1 MRRTKSIIISVA
13 TYALAAVFA
22 APVLWVAVASLSTN
36 SQLARTPIPLGLN
49 FLNYVSAWIDA
60 QIGVFVFNSLL
71 VSLSTTLIM
80 TVLAT
85 MAAYA
90 VSRTQLRFRRVFLV
104 ILTVGLVAPIFTYV
118 VWLLD
123 AISTAGLLNNRLALI
138 LVSSIVFIA
147 VPLLLLIGFFREL
160 PGELMDAARVDGAS
174 EWAVFWRIA
183 VPLARPAIV
192 TSLIFGFVWTWNDL
206 FLPAVFLQDPTLY
219 TIPQGIISLRSNAYT
234 ADYVRT
240 FAAAMISTVPMI
252 LLYRELARRA
262 GSAIT
267 GGALKG

>member
-1 MRRTKSIIISVA
+1 MRSAKSVLISVG
-13 TYALAAVFA
+13 TYVLAAVFA
-22 APVLWVAVASLSTN
+22 APVLWVAIASLSTN
-36 SQLARTPIPLGLN
+36 SLLARTPIPIGLN
-49 FLNYVSAWIDA
+49 FVNYVSAWIDA

-71 VSLSTTLIM
+71 VSISTAVIM

-90 VSRTQLRFRRVFLV
+90 VAKTRLRFRRIFLG
-104 ILTVGLVAPIFTYV
+104 ILSIGLVAPIFTYI
-118 VWLLD
+118 VWLLN
-123 AISTAGLLNNRLALI
+123 AIATQGLLNNRLALI

-147 VPLLLLIGFFREL
+147 VPLLLLMAFFRDV
-160 PGELMDAARVDGAS
+160 PGELLDAARVDGAS
-174 EWAVFWRIA
+174 EWGVFWRIA

-206 FLPAVFLQDPTLY
+206 FLPAVFLQNPTLY
-219 TIPQGIISLRSNAYT
+219 TIPQGIISLRANAYT

>member
-1 MRRTKSIIISVA
+1 VHKTKSVAVSIA
-13 TYALAAVFA
+13 TYLLAAVFA

-36 SQLARTPIPLGLN
+36 SQLAQTPIPFGLN
-49 FLNYVSAWIDA
+49 FVNYVSAWVDA

-71 VSLSTTLIM
+71 VSLSTTVIM

-90 VSRTQLRFRRVFLV
+90 VSRTRLPLKGVFIGV
-104 ILTVGLVAPIFTYV
+104 LTIGLIAPIFTYIV
-118 VWLLD
+118 SLLSD
-123 AISTAGLLNNRLALI
+123 ISTAGLLDNRLALI
-138 LVSSIVFIA
+138 LVSAIVFIA
-147 VPLLLLIGFFREL
+147 VPLLLLIGFFREI
-160 PGELMDAARVDGAS
+160 PGELLDAARVDGAS
-174 EWAVFWRIA
+174 EWAVFWRVA

>member
-1 MRRTKSIIISVA
+1 VRRTSSVIVSVL
-13 TYALAAVFA
+13 TYALAAIFA
-22 APVLWVAVASLSTN
+22 LPVLWVAVASLSTN
-36 SQLARTPIPLGLN
+36 SQLARSAIPIGLN
-49 FLNYVSAWIDA
+49 FVNYVSAWVDA
-60 QIGVFVFNSLL
+60 HIGIFVFNSLI
-71 VSLSTTLIM
+71 VSLSTSLIM
-80 TVLAT
+80 TLLST

-90 VSRTQLRFRRVFLV
+90 IARTRLRFRRIFIGV
-104 ILTVGLVAPIFTYV
+104 LTIGLIAPIFTYI
-118 VWLLD
+118 VWLLN
-123 AISTAGLLNNRLALI
+123 AISIGGLLNNRLALI

-147 VPLLLLIGFFREL
+147 VPLLLLMAFFREI
-160 PGELMDAARVDGAS
+160 PAELLDAARVDGAS

-192 TSLIFGFVWTWNDL
+192 TALIFGFVWTWNDL
-206 FLPAVFLQDPTLY
+206 FLPAVFLRDPNLY
-219 TIPQGIISLRSNAYT
+219 TIPQGIISLRADAYT

-240 FAAAMISTVPMI
+240 FAAAIISTVPMV